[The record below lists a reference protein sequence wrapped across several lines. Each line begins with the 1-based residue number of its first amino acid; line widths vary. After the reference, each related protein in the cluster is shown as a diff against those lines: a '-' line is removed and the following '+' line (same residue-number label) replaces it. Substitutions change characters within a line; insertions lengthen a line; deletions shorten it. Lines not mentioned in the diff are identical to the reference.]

1 MKKWLHY
8 IIISGVALLL
18 VLCVLLVQN
27 AFQSSGEELLSS
39 LCDAFFVAGVV
50 TLGIGLLIWAS
61 DNGTFDMVSFGVIK
75 LFDMLKKDIT
85 KVKYKTYYDYRQ
97 AQQGK
102 KHSFTAYLIIG
113 SVLMAIAIIFLILY
127 NNQ

>member
-18 VLCVLLVQN
+18 VLCVLLAQN
-27 AFQSSGEELLSS
+27 AFQSSGEELLRSF
-39 LCDAFFVAGVV
+39 CDAFFVAGVV

-85 KVKYKTYYDYRQ
+85 KVKYRTYYDYRQ